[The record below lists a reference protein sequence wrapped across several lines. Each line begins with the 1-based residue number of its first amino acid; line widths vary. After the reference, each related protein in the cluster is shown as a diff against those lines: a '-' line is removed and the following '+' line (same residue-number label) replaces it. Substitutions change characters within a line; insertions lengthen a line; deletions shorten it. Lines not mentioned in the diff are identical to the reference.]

1 MSSLAK
7 TTMRS
12 KKTKRLGSV
21 QVLRPEQYA
30 GFDVET
36 KVECIQALIPLG
48 LMRIHEL
55 LEDEVCALAGAR
67 YTRKASRLP
76 GRRHGSNPGSVQLGG
91 NGIRSRF
98 LVSSM
103 WPVARSL

>member
-1 MSSLAK
+1 MRSFAK
-7 TTMRS
+7 TTKRS
-12 KKTKRLGSV
+12 KKTKRLGPV

-55 LEDEVCALAGAR
+55 LEDEVRTLAGLR
-67 YTRKASRLP
+67 
-76 GRRHGSNPGSVQLGG
+76 
-91 NGIRSRF
+91 
-98 LVSSM
+98 
-103 WPVARSL
+103 